1 MKRYFK
7 RVKNGGMLDAL
18 AEGTSEEY
26 ANALLEKGYV
36 EITKEQW
43 DYYNRGELAVSYDFE

>member
-1 MKRYFK
+1 
-7 RVKNGGMLDAL
+7 MLDAL